1 MKVKSK
7 KLRQYLEERNAFNST
22 PEEFISLKQQ
32 YRKEYKR
39 EWANNRLPH
48 HELRPALT
56 LKEYSDIKKMARES
70 GYKNPTAFTKNLI
83 LSSLQGK
90 PIAPDRD
97 LLLTI
102 SQKVGM
108 SINLLKNPYTFLD
121 KSELIKFLTEAE
133 NILLEYIRKY

>member
-1 MKVKSK
+1 MKVNSK

-22 PEEFISLKQQ
+22 PEEFNLLKRQ
-32 YRKEYKR
+32 YRREYKR
-39 EWANNRLPH
+39 NWANNRLPH
-48 HELRPALT
+48 HELRPAVT
-56 LKEYSDIKKMARES
+56 LKEYADIRRMARES
-70 GYKNPTAFTKNLI
+70 GYKNPTAFTKHLI
-83 LSSLQGK
+83 ISSLQGR
-90 PIAPDRD
+90 PFAPDKD

-133 NILLEYIRKY
+133 NILLEYISKY